1 MHGPTLKQ
9 AALGIAVVQT
19 EEAMEA
25 LLAADVVTPGIVD
38 ALDLLLHPDRLK
50 ATLRL

>member
-1 MHGPTLKQ
+1 MLKQ
-9 AALGIAVVQT
+9 AALGIAVIQT
-19 EEAMEA
+19 EGAATAA
-25 LLAADVVTPGIVD
+25 LLAAEIITPGIFD